1 MKTHVVDL
9 SHVMIP
15 KKMNREL
22 EIKLL
27 VGDTRPWGTE
37 DPHARPLVTEHP
49 VDQRETV
56 AVPDG
61 NYFLMSE
68 IWMNTHAGTHI
79 EIPYHCLKGKE
90 DFAGYPLENL
100 FGPTVLLRLRNHQP
114 GACLSLVEVE
124 KAAETAGGIKEN
136 DIVFIETGYDRY
148 FFTDAKTYLQAPY
161 PSEEAAKW
169 IADHGIKIFGMDVGM
184 IERPRNPYHTNHLL
198 FMESGA
204 SLIENLAHLDRLQT
218 LRFTTFCF
226 PLAIRGAD
234 SMPIRVVAL
243 EEVEE

>member
-1 MKTHVVDL
+1 MKRHVVDL

-22 EIKLL
+22 EVKLL
-27 VGDTRPWGTE
+27 VGDTRPWGTD
-37 DPHARPLVTEHP
+37 DPEAKPLVTEHP

-56 AVPDG
+56 PVPEG

-79 EIPYHCLKGKE
+79 EIPYHCLKGNE
-90 DFAGYPLENL
+90 DFTGYPLENL
-100 FGPTVLLRLRNHQP
+100 FGPTVLLRLTGRRP
-114 GACLSLVEVE
+114 GTCLPLEE
-124 KAAETAGGIKEN
+124 IRKAAEMAGGIQRN

-148 FFTDAKTYLQAPY
+148 FFTDAQTYLEAPY
-161 PSEEAAKW
+161 PGEEAVEW
-169 IADHGIKIFGMDVGM
+169 IIDQGIKIFGIDVGM
-184 IERPRNPYHTNHLL
+184 IERPRNPYHKNHLL
-198 FMESGA
+198 IMKSGA
-204 SLIENLAHLDRLQT
+204 SLIENLAHLGQLRT
-218 LRFTTFCF
+218 LRFMSFCF

-243 EEVEE
+243 EGGEE